1 MMMLEWKIK
10 QISWNILSYRHLN
23 EKKDILWRGRVPF
36 QCITL
41 NIDSVQYPHVDPG
54 SNLNLIVFVIGI
66 PNANSQHFNLRT
78 LLHPTPTPIQQAA
91 LFKRQNMS
99 QTVQVGSCHGYQL
112 SCCTTTLHSMYNL
125 SPKPVKN
132 RKKACV
138 SKKHFPDLWHHLKVS
153 RAIACTYW
161 ATRIPT
167 EWSNCSCKMSNPQK
181 LRVDAMLKS
190 CRSPLSMIQSNPV
203 LLKLLIESWK

>member
-1 MMMLEWKIK
+1 M
-10 QISWNILSYRHLN
+10 QISSLSTTVH
-23 EKKDILWRGRVPF
+23 
-36 QCITL
+36 
-41 NIDSVQYPHVDPG
+41 
-54 SNLNLIVFVIGI
+54 
-66 PNANSQHFNLRT
+66 LRT
-78 LLHPTPTPIQQAA
+78 QPPSRQAA
-91 LFKRQNMS
+91 LFEHQNMS
-99 QTVQVGSCHGYQL
+99 QVPNSSSWFLPWL
-112 SCCTTTLHSMYNL
+112 SCCITTLHGMYNL
-125 SPKPVKN
+125 SPKPVKKQ
-132 RKKACV
+132 KKTCV

-190 CRSPLSMIQSNPV
+190 CRSPLSTIQSNPV